1 MLLGGTARERDTEL
15 TSIAQI
21 LPLCHDWS
29 DNLDAF
35 FTLSR
40 KLEFIS
46 CQKRILWD
54 YLLKDIL
61 TELHQHFL
69 FELVHVRCFEFVSVA
84 SLHKRC
90 YWNKQKNL
98 QCWFDSCRFA
108 WRSYGFNGRR
118 YDYSIAPSCV
128 RTVQLPLQLTLAPEH
143 RLAYILKFP
152 F

>member
-46 CQKRILWD
+46 CQKRILRD

-84 SLHKRC
+84 SLHKRGV
-90 YWNKQKNL
+90 
-98 QCWFDSCRFA
+98 STEVCRRIISVGLTA
-108 WRSYGFNGRR
+108 AGLLGDHTVLTDVGMIIQLRHLVCARCR
-118 YDYSIAPSCV
+118 YLYN
-128 RTVQLPLQLTLAPEH
+128 
-143 RLAYILKFP
+143 
-152 F
+152 